1 MKNGS
6 LGWKKKLGSV
16 CDILNMKSYRTPKGD
31 FWIPGGKLFLE
42 RNTIWAPWGLGAA
55 PHWEV
60 EPQLLP
66 EKVPQAEG
74 RR

>member
-1 MKNGS
+1 MG
-6 LGWKKKLGSV
+6 LV
-16 CDILNMKSYRTPKGD
+16 CDILHVKNYRTPKGD

-42 RNTIWAPWGLGAA
+42 KGTPFGHQGGGAA
-55 PHWEV
+55 PHWEK
-60 EPQLLP
+60 ELQLLP